1 MLLTILSVIVLLVI
15 INILLLTFS
24 CNKVS
29 SRVSAKAIEPSNK
42 VKKIPTKES
51 QTVYYAATGS

>member
-1 MLLTILSVIVLLVI
+1 MLLTIVSVVALLII
-15 INILLLTFS
+15 INILLLAFS
-24 CNKVS
+24 CNKVTS
-29 SRVSAKAIEPSNK
+29 SVKTKEIEP